1 MEKMLY
7 ETDTISRT
15 KRFFAVRSQKRQ
27 MVDLKNTRTFVRE
40 NVLACP
46 FV

>member
-27 MVDLKNTRTFVRE
+27 MVDLKNTRVRE